1 MKSDKNMQKTI
12 IKSCLDESTKVIRYL
27 NKQEQRQKPYNLAVL
42 VFTIISALGSVIA
55 AITGI
60 LMCFQ

>member
-1 MKSDKNMQKTI
+1 MKLDKNMQKAI
-12 IKSCLDESTKVIRYL
+12 IESCLDESTKVIRYL
-27 NKQEQRQKPYNLAVL
+27 IEQEQRQKPYNLAVL
-42 VFTIISALGSVIA
+42 VFTIISALGAVIA

>member
-1 MKSDKNMQKTI
+1 MKSDKNMQKAI

-42 VFTIISALGSVIA
+42 VFTIISALGSVVA